1 MGLKFSKLELDI
13 YDVLDPHFQSSSDL
27 FEMKKKY
34 AGDSQVVLFFNFKND
49 PKASELCLLSDW
61 IKKIERSPEVHE
73 VHSIWTLRRPEIFES
88 RLLYKKQLQDPCT
101 LNPEERFRYPE
112 RLKTSH
118 FRHLIPSKGNKMF
131 LFDVVLDGSYHLE
144 EQVEKIIT
152 ESHLFLKDS
161 KLNLNVH
168 FMGNGSTRY
177 YFKKILFHD
186 SLYNLLVILVMIL
199 LLRFFYGTWRSG
211 VYLTMTLIA
220 SGSVLYGALAFLGGS
235 INILTNNLF
244 LMTAVAGAADFIFV
258 THDQLHG
265 DYEKSFLRMITPCF
279 FTTLTTIVGFLS
291 LNTSELSIIKQFG
304 NGAAIG
310 AFCEWAMMFLFLPSF
325 LKVFGLNQIW
335 VNPSKAFSFKI
346 FNQIERIELPRSVLW
361 GFFVLMSLSIPSFF
375 FLNDQDSPVQNLP
388 THHPMREGHELF
400 KENFQWESQAYIYF
414 PEVIQSEKL
423 KPIIASLTQLKS
435 IHRIETPIELLEDWT
450 NGLPLLKKDLISRDL
465 SMTPLWE
472 RYYSASGELRLP
484 IYLSTEDLHSLR
496 SVRDKVNDICGE
508 SCRLAG
514 QRVVYLEYG
523 ERITKMMIE
532 SFAVSILLVSLILF
546 WLLWMENKVTYF
558 FPLTLSALMGPLA
571 TLSFLALF
579 QIPVTIVTSIF
590 LAVMVGLA
598 GDNAIQFLFAG
609 EENLS
614 SGIEGRA
621 RSSIVV
627 TILMMAGSSM
637 FLFQS
642 LFPLKI
648 MGALFIFGFF
658 INLIGDLWGLK
669 KLLK

>member
-1 MGLKFSKLELDI
+1 M
-13 YDVLDPHFQSSSDL
+13 
-27 FEMKKKY
+27 
-34 AGDSQVVLFFNFKND
+34 
-49 PKASELCLLSDW
+49 
-61 IKKIERSPEVHE
+61 
-73 VHSIWTLRRPEIFES
+73 
-88 RLLYKKQLQDPCT
+88 
-101 LNPEERFRYPE
+101 
-112 RLKTSH
+112 
-118 FRHLIPSKGNKMF
+118 GNKMF
-131 LFDVVLDGSYHLE
+131 LFDVVLDGSYPIE
-144 EQVEKIIT
+144 DQVEKIIT
-152 ESHLFLKDS
+152 ESHVFLKDS

-168 FMGNGSTRY
+168 FLGNGSTRY

-186 SLYNLLVILVMIL
+186 SLYNVLVIFVMIF

-211 VYLTMTLIA
+211 LYLTMTLIA
-220 SGSVLYGALAFLGGS
+220 SGSVLYGFLAFLGGS

-291 LNTSELSIIKQFG
+291 LNTSDLSIIKQFG
-304 NGAAIG
+304 NGAALG
-310 AFCEWAMMFLFLPSF
+310 ALCEWGMMFLFLPSF

-335 VNPSKAFSFKI
+335 VNPSKAFSFKT
-346 FNQIERIELPRSVLW
+346 FNKIERIELPSPVLW
-361 GFFVLMSLSIPSFF
+361 GFFVLMSLSIPAFF

-388 THHPMREGHELF
+388 NHHPMRVGHKLF

-414 PEVIQSEKL
+414 PKAIDSEKL
-423 KPIIASLTQLKS
+423 KPLVTSLSRLKL
-435 IHRIETPIELLEDWT
+435 IHRIETPIELIEDWT
-450 NGLPLLKKDLISRDL
+450 NGLPLLKKDLITRDL

-472 RYYSASGELRLP
+472 RYFSASGELRLP

-496 SVRDKVNDICGE
+496 TVRDKVNDICDGQ
-508 SCRLAG
+508 CRLAG

-523 ERITKMMIE
+523 EKITRMMIE
-532 SFAVSILLVSLILF
+532 SFAVSIFLVSLILF
-546 WLLWMENKVTYF
+546 WLLWLENKVTYF
-558 FPLTLSALMGPLA
+558 SPLILSALMGPLA
-571 TLSFLALF
+571 ILTLLALF

-609 EENLS
+609 EDNLS

-621 RSSIVV
+621 QSSIVV
-627 TILMMAGSSM
+627 TVLMMAGSSM

-658 INLIGDLWGLK
+658 INLLGDLWGLK

>member
-1 MGLKFSKLELDI
+1 MGLQFTKLELDI
-13 YDVLDPHFQSSSDL
+13 YDVFDPHFQSSFDL

-34 AGDSQVVLFFNFKND
+34 AGDSQVVLFFNFKNG
-49 PKASELCLLSDW
+49 PKASELCLLSKW
-61 IKKIERSPEVHE
+61 IKKIERFPEVHE
-73 VHSIWTLRRPEIFES
+73 VNSIWTLRRPEIS
-88 RLLYKKQLQDPCT
+88 QTRLLYKKQLQDPCT
-101 LNPEERFRYPE
+101 LNPDERFQYSDKLRS
-112 RLKTSH
+112 SH
-118 FRHLIPSKGNKMF
+118 FRHLIPTMGNKMF
-131 LFDVVLDGSYHLE
+131 LFDVVLDGSYPIE
-144 EQVEKIIT
+144 DQVEKIIK

-168 FMGNGSTRY
+168 FLGNGSTRY

-186 SLYNLLVILVMIL
+186 SLYNLLVIFVMIF

-211 VYLTMTLIA
+211 LYLTMTLIA
-220 SGSVLYGALAFLGGS
+220 SGSVLYGFLALLGGS

-304 NGAAIG
+304 NGAALG
-310 AFCEWAMMFLFLPSF
+310 ALCEWGMMFLFLPSF

-335 VNPSKAFSFKI
+335 VNPSKAFSFKT
-346 FNQIERIELPRSVLW
+346 FNKIERIELPSPVLW
-361 GFFVLMSLSIPSFF
+361 SFFVLMSLSIPAFF

-388 THHPMREGHELF
+388 IHHPMRESHKLF

-423 KPIIASLTQLKS
+423 KPLVASITRLNS
-435 IHRIETPIELLEDWT
+435 IHRIENPNELLEDWT
-450 NGLPLLKKDLISRDL
+450 NGLPLLKQDLITRDL

-472 RYYSASGELRLP
+472 RYYSSSGELRLP

-496 SVRDKVNDICGE
+496 TVRDKVNDICDGQ
-508 SCRLAG
+508 CRLAG

-523 ERITKMMIE
+523 EKITRMMIE
-532 SFAVSILLVSLILF
+532 SFAVSIFLVSLILF
-546 WLLWMENKVTYF
+546 WLLWLENKVTYF
-558 FPLTLSALMGPLA
+558 LPLILSALMGPLA
-571 TLSFLALF
+571 ILTLLALF

-609 EENLS
+609 EDNLS

-621 RSSIVV
+621 QSSIVV
-627 TILMMAGSSM
+627 TVLMMAGSSM

-669 KLLK
+669 KLLQ

>member
-1 MGLKFSKLELDI
+1 MGLQFTKLELDI
-13 YDVLDPHFQSSSDL
+13 YDVFDPHFQSSFDL

-34 AGDSQVVLFFNFKND
+34 AGDSQVVLFFNFKNG
-49 PKASELCLLSDW
+49 PKASELCVLSNW
-61 IKKIERSPEVHE
+61 IKKIERFPEVHE
-73 VHSIWTLRRPEIFES
+73 VNSIWTLRRPEIS
-88 RLLYKKQLQDPCT
+88 QTRLLYKKQLQDPCT
-101 LNPEERFRYPE
+101 LNPEERFQYSDKLRS
-112 RLKTSH
+112 SH
-118 FRHLIPSKGNKMF
+118 FRHLIPKMGNKMF
-131 LFDVVLDGSYHLE
+131 LFDVVLDGSYPIE
-144 EQVEKIIT
+144 DQVEKIIT
-152 ESHLFLKDS
+152 ESHVFLKDS

-168 FMGNGSTRY
+168 FLGNGSTRY

-186 SLYNLLVILVMIL
+186 SLYNVLVIFVMIF

-211 VYLTMTLIA
+211 LYLTMTLIA
-220 SGSVLYGALAFLGGS
+220 SGSVLYGFLAFLGGS

-291 LNTSELSIIKQFG
+291 LNTSDLSIIKQFG
-304 NGAAIG
+304 NGAALG
-310 AFCEWAMMFLFLPSF
+310 ALCEWGMMFLFLPSF

-335 VNPSKAFSFKI
+335 VNPSKAFSFKT
-346 FNQIERIELPRSVLW
+346 FNKIERIELPSPVLW
-361 GFFVLMSLSIPSFF
+361 GFFVLMSLSIPAFF

-388 THHPMREGHELF
+388 IHHPMRESHKLF

-423 KPIIASLTQLKS
+423 KSLVASITRLNS
-435 IHRIETPIELLEDWT
+435 IHRIETPNELLEDWT
-450 NGLPLLKKDLISRDL
+450 NGLPLLKQDLITRDL

-472 RYYSASGELRLP
+472 RYYSSSGELRLP

-496 SVRDKVNDICGE
+496 TVRDKVNDICDGQ
-508 SCRLAG
+508 CRLAG

-523 ERITKMMIE
+523 EKITRMMIE
-532 SFAVSILLVSLILF
+532 SFAVSIFLVSLILF
-546 WLLWMENKVTYF
+546 WLLWLENKVTYF
-558 FPLTLSALMGPLA
+558 SPLILSALMGPLA
-571 TLSFLALF
+571 ILTLLALF

-609 EENLS
+609 EDNLS

-621 RSSIVV
+621 QSSIVV
-627 TILMMAGSSM
+627 TVLMMAGSSM

-658 INLIGDLWGLK
+658 INLLGDLWGLK

>member
-1 MGLKFSKLELDI
+1 VGLQFTKLELDI
-13 YDVLDPHFQSSSDL
+13 YDVFDPHFQSSSDL
-27 FEMKKKY
+27 FEMKNKFS
-34 AGDSQVVLFFNFKND
+34 GDSQVVLLFNLKND
-49 PKASELCLLSDW
+49 HKARELCLLSKW
-61 IKKIERSPEVHE
+61 IKKIERFPEVHE
-73 VHSIWTLRRPEIFES
+73 VNSIWTLRRPEIS
-88 RLLYKKQLQDPCT
+88 QTRLLYKKQLQDPCT
-101 LNPEERFRYPE
+101 LNPAERFSYPDK
-112 RLKTSH
+112 LKSSH
-118 FRHLIPSKGNKMF
+118 FRHLIPSKGNNMF
-131 LFDVVLDGSYHLE
+131 LFDVVLDGSYPLE
-144 EQVEKIIT
+144 DQVEKIIT
-152 ESHLFLKDS
+152 EAQLFLKDS
-161 KLNLNVH
+161 NLNLDVH
-168 FMGNGSTRY
+168 YLGNGSTRY
-177 YFKKILFHD
+177 YFKKILFQD
-186 SLYNLLVILVMIL
+186 SLYNLLVIFVMIF

-211 VYLTMTLIA
+211 LYLTMTLIA
-220 SGSVLYGALAFLGGS
+220 SGSVLYGFLALLGGS

-291 LNTSELSIIKQFG
+291 LNTSDLSIIKQFG
-304 NGAAIG
+304 NGAALG
-310 AFCEWAMMFLFLPSF
+310 ALCEWAMMFLFLPSF

-335 VNPSKAFSFKI
+335 VNPSKAFSFNI
-346 FNQIERIELPRSVLW
+346 FNRIERIELPRRVLW
-361 GFFVLMSLSIPSFF
+361 GFFVLMSLSIPAFF

-388 THHPMREGHELF
+388 NHHPMRVGHKLF

-414 PEVIQSEKL
+414 PKAIDSEKL
-423 KPIIASLTQLKS
+423 KPLVTSLSRLKL
-435 IHRIETPIELLEDWT
+435 IHRIETPIELIEDWT
-450 NGLPLLKKDLISRDL
+450 NGLPLLKKDLITRDL

-472 RYYSASGELRLP
+472 RYFSASGELRLP

-496 SVRDKVNDICGE
+496 SVRDKVNDICEE

-523 ERITKMMIE
+523 EKISKMMIE
-532 SFAVSILLVSLILF
+532 SFAVSIFLVSLILF
-546 WLLWMENKVTYF
+546 SLLWLENKVTYF
-558 FPLTLSALMGPLA
+558 LPLILSALMGPLA
-571 TLSFLALF
+571 ILTLLALF

-609 EENLS
+609 EDNLS

-621 RSSIVV
+621 RSSIIV
-627 TILMMAGSSM
+627 TVLMMAGSSM